1 MTTFDKSVSTRDKG
15 KMTTFDKSVSTRSV
29 NLDCHFRS
37 VMIHVLLLSEGNEL
51 EEMTVTL

>member
-1 MTTFDKSVSTRDKG
+1 
-15 KMTTFDKSVSTRSV
+15 MTTFDKSVSTRSV
-29 NLDCHFRS
+29 NLVCQFRS